1 MDVWKPHAIP
11 ANRHF
16 SDKSHNFNIHAKF
29 ILTEQIR
36 HIDINKEK
44 NKERLEQS
52 ENFWILL
59 RLETLM
65 PTGLNHEH
73 I

>member
-16 SDKSHNFNIHAKF
+16 SGKSHNFNTHAKF
-29 ILTEQIR
+29 ILTEQMR

-44 NKERLEQS
+44 NKERLEQR
-52 ENFWILL
+52 ENFCILT
-59 RLETLM
+59 LEPLM
-65 PTGLNHEH
+65 LKGLNQELN
-73 I
+73 